1 MNHNKKLLIKAIGAT
16 LLTCASA
23 AQAANWLMLQGTEPE
38 GQSARAKL
46 WGFIQAQYQHDT
58 SDPSSITDA
67 YIPPMLIGPNLDS
80 QEQFNINRARIGV
93 RGTGFPLD
101 GKVNYFFLAE
111 FGNNGITN
119 PGDRNVRLTD
129 ASVTLNH
136 IPGAR
141 IRAGL
146 FKTPGS
152 EEGLQ
157 AIHVFD
163 YINFTTVT
171 NQMMLERYPNT
182 TYTPNTPAQ
191 TLPTDTP
198 LSEVGY
204 NNSVGAFRDVGIQV
218 FDTFKVGKWE
228 HSYALMLGNGN
239 GLNFGNGDGNYDKYI
254 YWSSEKIFG
263 GKGGRREGL
272 KMFAWA
278 QTGKRTL
285 DNTNNFDS
293 VTTTTSVPVL
303 DGDGNPTGN
312 TVDIT
317 NTVNTPIHDP
327 KEFDRDR
334 AGIGFKY
341 LQKPFRVSAEYLQGK
356 GMIFVGPD
364 KPSMWINDA
373 AGAVAQG
380 VGDGANGKANGYY
393 IEAGWY
399 IPNTNWEIDLRYD
412 VYNRL
417 TDDKKGTAGPLA
429 GKSLEVQFNTL
440 TLGTQY
446 HINKKT
452 RINAEAAFRDFE
464 AVDWASGVGPN
475 SNLDNVDTR
484 YAIQLTHIF

>member
-1 MNHNKKLLIKAIGAT
+1 MNFKKKVIIKAIGAA
-16 LLTCASA
+16 LITCASTV
-23 AQAANWLMLQGTEPE
+23 QAANWLMLQGTEKD
-38 GQSARAKL
+38 GQSKRVHV

-58 SDPSSITDA
+58 SDPSSANA
-67 YIPPMLIGPNLDS
+67 YIPPKLIGPDLKS
-80 QEQFNINRARIGV
+80 QEQFNINRARIGI

-101 GKVNYFFLAE
+101 SKVNYFILAE
-111 FGNNGITN
+111 FGNNGITA
-119 PGDRNVRLTD
+119 PEDGTHLTD

-146 FKTPGS
+146 FKTPGA

-171 NQMMLERYPNT
+171 NQMLLERAPNT

-198 LSEVGY
+198 LTSVGY
-204 NNSVGAFRDVGIQV
+204 TKSVGAFRDVGIQV
-218 FDTFKVGKWE
+218 FDTFKVNNWE
-228 HSYALMLGNGN
+228 HSYAVMYGNGN
-239 GLNFGNGDGNYDKYI
+239 GLNYGDNDDNKDLYL
-254 YWSSEKIFG
+254 YWASELVFG
-263 GKGGRREGL
+263 GKGGRREGM
-272 KMFAWA
+272 KMFAWN
-278 QTGKRTL
+278 QDGKRTL
-285 DNTNNFDS
+285 DNTNDL
-293 VTTTTSVPVL
+293 VH
-303 DGDGNPTGN
+303 NPT
-312 TVDIT
+312 
-317 NTVNTPIHDP
+317 
-327 KEFDRDR
+327 EFDRKR
-334 AGIGFKY
+334 TGVGVKY
-341 LQKPFRVSAEYLQGK
+341 LKKPFRVSAEYMVGD

-373 AGAVAQG
+373 PGAVAQG
-380 VGDGANGKANGYY
+380 VGDGANGEANGYY
-393 IEAGWY
+393 LEGGWY

-429 GKSLEVQFNTL
+429 GKSLEVQFNTV

-446 HINKKT
+446 HFNKKT
-452 RINAEAAFRDFE
+452 RVNAEVAFRDYE
-464 AVDWASGVGPN
+464 APDWASGAGPN
-475 SNLDNVDTR
+475 SNLDNMGER